1 MASPYRRRRPSLL
14 HNFWVYRRLVL
25 VALVLGLLL
34 WFIWANY
41 ERVTVAFPFGLG
53 HVSSTTGVIILTSFT
68 VGSLTTA
75 LVATLLWAIR
85 NRRSQKTSESPDKGP
100 PDDDLPPPDYAS
112 KAGEGLSNSR
122 WP

>member
-1 MASPYRRRRPSLL
+1 MGSPYKRRRVSLL
-14 HNFWVYRRLVL
+14 RNLWVYRWLVV

-34 WFIWANY
+34 WFIWANN
-41 ERVTVAFPFGLG
+41 EKVTIAFPFGLG

-68 VGSLTTA
+68 VGAMTA
-75 LVATLLWAIR
+75 VLVTTLLWAIR
-85 NRRSQKTSESPDKGP
+85 NRRSQRTSESPDKGL